1 MADIDPEAPENQVAN
16 FTELLS
22 RLSIG
27 STVLKISSR
36 GKAAK
41 VRKDVFLLRLREECV
56 VCGGGRGDSAAAP
69 RARRRRAAVKQQTP
83 ALTLLCE
90 RHRI

>member
-41 VRKDVFLLRLREECV
+41 VRIV
-56 VCGGGRGDSAAAP
+56 
-69 RARRRRAAVKQQTP
+69 
-83 ALTLLCE
+83 
-90 RHRI
+90 